1 MWEIPLWECEIFDD
15 VTFGKGLYLPS
26 RYLSHLIITIRY
38 FKLLLW
44 THFTSFFKRMS
55 KPMYFILFETLT
67 GKLCEC
73 ICRNV
78 CGTQLPYTHSDIT
91 LPDLIQM
98 DVGFAQRRAWAHT
111 FKVRYLR
118 SDGATANN
126 WIDSQLHLH
135 LFTFLTA
142 SAHFSFTF
150 SCADCARVC
159 VRSSLL
165 SVCVIVCY
173 YRREREKLVF
183 FKEHPQN

>member
-98 DVGFAQRRAWAHT
+98 DVGLRRDVHEHT
-111 FKVRYLR
+111 HLKFVTCALTVPPRTTGLILNFIYIFLLF
-118 SDGATANN
+118 
-126 WIDSQLHLH
+126 SQHQHTSLSHSPVLIVH
-135 LFTFLTA
+135 
-142 SAHFSFTF
+142 
-150 SCADCARVC
+150 VC
-159 VRSSLL
+159 VCAPHCCL
-165 SVCVIVCY
+165 CVS
-173 YRREREKLVF
+173 
-183 FKEHPQN
+183 